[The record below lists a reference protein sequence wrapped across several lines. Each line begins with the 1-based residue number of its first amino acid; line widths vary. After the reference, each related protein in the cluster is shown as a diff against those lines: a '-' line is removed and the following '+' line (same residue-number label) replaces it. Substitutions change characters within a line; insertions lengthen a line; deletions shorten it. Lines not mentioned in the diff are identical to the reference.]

1 MPKLSNT
8 VTRKFIDSFSVDDW
22 EIDTDTG
29 WKPIS
34 HIHKTIEYQEY
45 IIETESGKSLVCA
58 DTHILFDENMEEV
71 FVKDCVPGQTKI
83 ITRSGPEI
91 VKDVIITDNFSNMY
105 DITVDDDNHRFWTGD
120 LLSHNSTILDALCF
134 VLFGKPFRKINK
146 PQLCNSIN
154 EKNCVVEIEFSTNNK
169 KYKIIRGIKPNI
181 FEIHCDGVFINQDSA
196 SKDYQDYLEKFILRM
211 NYKTFCQIVI
221 LGSASFTPFMQL
233 TPADRRA
240 VIEDLLDIQVFSV
253 MSGIVKQKLQA
264 NKENIEKNKIEI
276 KSKEES
282 KVFVEK
288 TLENLKENNASKIKD
303 IETAITE
310 SKEAIENHIAD
321 LESITKEHDTLLDET
336 TTQFKL
342 KNKHKKL
349 ITLQS
354 QIAANLN
361 RYEGE
366 VKFLGENV
374 TCPTCQQNLD
384 ETFKSNKICS
394 HNEHI
399 GKLKTG
405 LADIAK
411 QMSAVVN
418 ELNEIESKLQKA
430 SKLREKQAQIKANI
444 TYIKSNIKTL
454 KTQADNISQA
464 DTLSQSS
471 QAELDKITNELSV
484 LYEQKTELFEE
495 RKYIDTAAQ
504 LLKDGGI
511 KTKIIKQ
518 YLPIINKQINK
529 YLLDMGFF
537 VNFNINEQFEETI
550 KSRYRDEFSYQN
562 FSEGEKQKIDLALMF
577 TWRHIAKIRNSCSTN
592 LLIFDEVFD
601 SSLDQK
607 GVEDLSTLLR
617 ALEDTNTNILII
629 SHRNDSLI
637 EKFNKIIKFVK
648 KKNFSTMIP

>member
-1 MPKLSNT
+1 MLI
-8 VTRKFIDSFSVDDW
+8 F
-22 EIDTDTG
+22 E
-29 WKPIS
+29 
-34 HIHKTIEYQEY
+34 
-45 IIETESGKSLVCA
+45 
-58 DTHILFDENMEEV
+58 
-71 FVKDCVPGQTKI
+71 KI
-83 ITRSGPEI
+83 RWR
-91 VKDVIITDNFSNMY
+91 N
-105 DITVDDDNHRFWTGD
+105 
-120 LLSHNSTILDALCF
+120 LLSTGNVFTEIELNKYSNALIIGENGAGKSTILDALCF

-169 KYKIIRGIKPNI
+169 KYKIIRGIKPTI

-276 KSKEES
+276 KSKEDS

-303 IETAITE
+303 IETLIAE
-310 SKEAIENHIAD
+310 NKEAIEKYTAD
-321 LESITKEHDTLLDET
+321 LETITKEHDSLLDET
-336 TTQFKL
+336 TAQFKL

-354 QIAANLN
+354 QISTNLN

-411 QMSAVVN
+411 QMSAVVD

-430 SKLREKQAQIKANI
+430 SKLREKQAQIKSNI
-444 TYIKSNIKTL
+444 VYINSNIKTL
-454 KTQADNISQA
+454 KAQADNISQA

-471 QAELDKITNELSV
+471 QAELDKITNELSS
-484 LYEQKTELFEE
+484 LYNEKTELFEE

-562 FSEGEKQKIDLALMF
+562 FSEGEKFRIDLAILMA
-577 TWRHIAKIRNSCSTN
+577 WRSIAKLRNSASTN

-601 SSLDQK
+601 GSLDANGTDEFLK
-607 GVEDLSTLLR
+607 IMWSLVG
-617 ALEDTNTNILII
+617 DTNVLII
-629 SHRNDSLI
+629 SHKTDSLI
-637 EKFNKIIKFVK
+637 DKFKKVYKFGKV
-648 KKNFSTMIP
+648 KNFSRIL

>member
-1 MPKLSNT
+1 MLI
-8 VTRKFIDSFSVDDW
+8 F
-22 EIDTDTG
+22 E
-29 WKPIS
+29 
-34 HIHKTIEYQEY
+34 
-45 IIETESGKSLVCA
+45 
-58 DTHILFDENMEEV
+58 
-71 FVKDCVPGQTKI
+71 KI
-83 ITRSGPEI
+83 RWR
-91 VKDVIITDNFSNMY
+91 N
-105 DITVDDDNHRFWTGD
+105 
-120 LLSHNSTILDALCF
+120 LLSTGNVFTEIELNKYPNALIIGENGAGKSTILDALCF

-264 NKENIEKNKIEI
+264 NKESIEKNKIEI
-276 KSKEES
+276 KSKEDS

-288 TLENLKENNASKIKD
+288 TLENLKDNNASKIKD
-303 IETAITE
+303 IETLIAE
-310 SKEAIENHIAD
+310 NKEAIEKHTAD
-321 LESITKEHDTLLDET
+321 LETITKEHDSLLDET
-336 TTQFKL
+336 TAQFKL

-354 QIAANLN
+354 QISTNLN

-411 QMSAVVN
+411 QMSAVVD

-430 SKLREKQAQIKANI
+430 SKLREKQAQIKSNI
-444 TYIKSNIKTL
+444 VYINSNIKSL
-454 KTQADNISQA
+454 KAQADNISQA

-471 QAELDKITNELSV
+471 QAELDKITNELLS
-484 LYEQKTELFEE
+484 LYNEKNELFEE

-562 FSEGEKQKIDLALMF
+562 FSEGEKFRIDLAILMA
-577 TWRHIAKIRNSCSTN
+577 WRSIAKLRNSASTN

-601 SSLDQK
+601 GSLDSSGTDEFLK
-607 GVEDLSTLLR
+607 IMWSLVG
-617 ALEDTNTNILII
+617 DTNVLII
-629 SHRNDSLI
+629 SHKTEAIID
-637 EKFNKIIKFVK
+637 KFKKVYKFGKV
-648 KKNFSTMIP
+648 KNFSRIIS

>member
-1 MPKLSNT
+1 MIVFEKI
-8 VTRKFIDSFSVDDW
+8 R
-22 EIDTDTG
+22 
-29 WKPIS
+29 WK
-34 HIHKTIEYQEY
+34 
-45 IIETESGKSLVCA
+45 
-58 DTHILFDENMEEV
+58 N
-71 FVKDCVPGQTKI
+71 
-83 ITRSGPEI
+83 
-91 VKDVIITDNFSNMY
+91 
-105 DITVDDDNHRFWTGD
+105 
-120 LLSHNSTILDALCF
+120 LLSTGNVFTEIELNKYSNALIIGENGAGKSTILDALCF

-169 KYKIIRGIKPNI
+169 KYKIIRGIKPTI

-276 KSKEES
+276 KSKEDS

-303 IETAITE
+303 IETLIAE
-310 SKEAIENHIAD
+310 NKEAIEKYTAD
-321 LESITKEHDTLLDET
+321 LETITKEHDSLLDET
-336 TTQFKL
+336 TAQFKL

-354 QIAANLN
+354 QISTNLN

-411 QMSAVVN
+411 QMSAVVD

-430 SKLREKQAQIKANI
+430 SKLREKQAQIKSNI
-444 TYIKSNIKTL
+444 VYINSNIKTL
-454 KTQADNISQA
+454 KAQADNISQA

-471 QAELDKITNELSV
+471 QAELDKITNELSS
-484 LYEQKTELFEE
+484 LYNEKTELFEE

-562 FSEGEKQKIDLALMF
+562 FSEGEKFRIDLAILMA
-577 TWRHIAKIRNSCSTN
+577 WRSIAKLRNSASTN

-601 SSLDQK
+601 GSLDANGTDEFLK
-607 GVEDLSTLLR
+607 IMWSLVG
-617 ALEDTNTNILII
+617 DTNVLII
-629 SHRNDSLI
+629 SHKTDSLI
-637 EKFNKIIKFVK
+637 DKFKKVYKFGKV
-648 KKNFSTMIP
+648 KNFSRIIS

>member
-1 MPKLSNT
+1 MIVFEKI
-8 VTRKFIDSFSVDDW
+8 R
-22 EIDTDTG
+22 
-29 WKPIS
+29 WK
-34 HIHKTIEYQEY
+34 
-45 IIETESGKSLVCA
+45 
-58 DTHILFDENMEEV
+58 N
-71 FVKDCVPGQTKI
+71 
-83 ITRSGPEI
+83 
-91 VKDVIITDNFSNMY
+91 
-105 DITVDDDNHRFWTGD
+105 
-120 LLSHNSTILDALCF
+120 LLSTGNTFTEIELNKYPNALIIGENGAGKSTILDALCF

-282 KVFVEK
+282 KAFVEK

-321 LESITKEHDTLLDET
+321 LESITKEHDALLDET
-336 TTQFKL
+336 TAQVKL
-342 KNKHKKL
+342 KNKYKKL
-349 ITLQS
+349 ITLES

-384 ETFKSNKICS
+384 DTFKANKICS

-405 LADIAK
+405 LTDIAK

-444 TYIKSNIKTL
+444 TYINSDIKSL
-454 KTQADNISQA
+454 KAQADNISQA

-495 RKYIDTAAQ
+495 RKYIDTAVQ

-562 FSEGEKQKIDLALMF
+562 FSEGEKFRLDIAILMA
-577 TWRHIAKIRNSCSTN
+577 WRTIAKLRNSASTN

-601 SSLDQK
+601 SSLDASGTDEFLK
-607 GVEDLSTLLR
+607 IMWSLVG
-617 ALEDTNTNILII
+617 DTNVLII
-629 SHRNDSLI
+629 SHKAEAIID
-637 EKFNKIIKFVK
+637 KFKKVYKFGKI
-648 KKNFSTMIP
+648 KNFSRLL